1 MEQRTGTSDR
11 GVAMSPISGAARR
24 LTIAVRSSIF
34 NIVFYVNLI
43 LLMVIGLPSVLMGRG
58 PATFMAR
65 AWARTSLWWLRLIC
79 GTKVEFRGLE
89 RIPPGGLVVAPKHQ
103 SILETFA
110 LVLAVDNF
118 SYVHKRELTWI
129 PLFGWYLGAVEQI
142 SINRSSGS
150 TALTQVTNGVAE
162 FLNLG
167 RRILIFPEGTRRPV
181 GAPPAYKYGVTH
193 LYTTL
198 DARVTPVAL
207 NTGLFWPRRSFLRN
221 PGTAIIEFLPV
232 IEPGLSKEEFSR
244 RLEDVVEDGVRA
256 LVDEALRIDP
266 TLSALV
272 QAPDAE
278 QRADARKSA

>member
-1 MEQRTGTSDR
+1 MEQRTSTSNSD
-11 GVAMSPISGAARR
+11 AALSPTAESASRLSIAARS
-24 LTIAVRSSIF
+24 TIF
-34 NIVFYVNLI
+34 NVLFYVNLI
-43 LLMVIGLPSVLMGRG
+43 VLMVIGLPSVLMGRG

-65 AWARTSLWWLRLIC
+65 TWARTSLWLLRSIC
-79 GTKVEFRGLE
+79 GTRLEFRGLE

-142 SINRSSGS
+142 SINRTSGS
-150 TALTQVTNGVAE
+150 TALTQVTNGVAK

-181 GAPPAYKYGVTH
+181 GAPPAYKYGVVH

-198 DARVTPVAL
+198 NARVMPVAL

-221 PGTAIIEFLPV
+221 PGTATIEFLPV
-232 IEPGLSKEEFSR
+232 IEPGLSKEDFAMH
-244 RLEDVVEDGVRA
+244 LEAAVEDGTRA

-266 TLSALV
+266 TLESLV
-272 QAPDAE
+272 QASDFEKRP
-278 QRADARKSA
+278 DARKSM

>member
-1 MEQRTGTSDR
+1 MEQQTRTLEG
-11 GVAMSPISGAARR
+11 GVAGRARR
-24 LTIAVRSSIF
+24 LSIAARSTVF
-34 NIVFYVNLI
+34 NVLFYVNLV
-43 LLMVIGLPSVLMGRG
+43 LLMVLGLPSVLMGRG

-65 AWARTSLWWLRLIC
+65 AWAWTSLWLLRLIC
-79 GTKVEFRGLE
+79 GTRLEFRGLE

-118 SYVHKRELTWI
+118 SYVHKRELKWI

-162 FLNLG
+162 FLKLG

-181 GAPPAYKYGVTH
+181 GAPPTYKYGVTH
-193 LYTTL
+193 LYSAL
-198 DARVTPVAL
+198 NARVLPVAL

-221 PGTAIIEFLPV
+221 PGVAIIEFLPV
-232 IEPGLSKEEFSR
+232 IEPGLPKEEFSR
-244 RLEDVVEDGVRA
+244 RLEDAVEGGTRA
-256 LVDEALRIDP
+256 LVEEALRIDP
-266 TLSALV
+266 TLAGLV
-272 QAPDAE
+272 ATSDDK
-278 QRADARKSA
+278 QRADARKTA